1 MKKRI
6 IILGSTGSIGR
17 NCIEVVERYPDR
29 FEVVGLSAWNNWK
42 LLAEQADSLR
52 VKCVLVGDE
61 RYYKDT
67 ANELSPGIKLFSGD
81 ETADLIDAAGEIDLV
96 VNALVGAAGLK
107 PSLESLERGITLALA
122 NKESLVAGGALM
134 VKTLAESKA
143 DLLPIDS
150 EHSAIFQCLLGE
162 DRKTIRGLILTASG
176 GPFVDKPLEE
186 FETITPAL
194 ALKHPNWEMGQ
205 RITIDSATMVNK
217 GLEVIEAHWL
227 FDIPPEKIQ
236 VVIHRQSII
245 HSLVRFD
252 DGSYLAQMGA
262 PDMRLP
268 IQFALTYPE
277 RLMSPYCE
285 LDWDKPFNL
294 DFQPVPYEK
303 YPGLSL
309 AFEALQRGGL
319 FPAALN
325 AADETAVAAFLQGK
339 IKFTGIPVMIEKAMD
354 YLDKQQ
360 SFSYQSAMILDDIL
374 AVDSEIRKY
383 IRNLVKAE

>member
-1 MKKRI
+1 M
-6 IILGSTGSIGR
+6 GSTGSIGR

-29 FEVVGLSAWNNWK
+29 FEIVGLSAWNNWK
-42 LLAEQADSLR
+42 LLAKQAEGHG
-52 VKCVLVGDE
+52 VKCVLIGD
-61 RYYKDT
+61 RRLYT
-67 ANELSPGIKLFSGD
+67 TISNELSPRIGLFSGD
-81 ETADLIDAAGEIDLV
+81 DTTGLIDAAGEVDLV
-96 VNALVGAAGLK
+96 VNAMVGAAGLK
-107 PSLESLERGITLALA
+107 PSLEALERGITLALA

-143 DLLPIDS
+143 ELLPIDS

-162 DRKTIRGLILTASG
+162 DRKTIHSLILTASG
-176 GPFVDKPLEE
+176 GPFVDMPFTE
-186 FETITPAL
+186 FATITPAS
-194 ALKHPNWEMGQ
+194 ALKHPNWEMGP

-217 GLEVIEAHWL
+217 GLEVIEARWL

-245 HSLVRFD
+245 HSMVRFD

-277 RLMSPYCE
+277 RLPSPYCE
-285 LDWDKPFNL
+285 LDLEKQFSL
-294 DFQPVPYEK
+294 DFLPVPIEK
-303 YPGLSL
+303 YPGLAL
-309 AFEALQRGGL
+309 AFEALRRGGL
-319 FPAALN
+319 FPAVLN

-339 IKFTGIPVMIEKAMD
+339 IKFTEIPVMIEKAME

-360 SFSYQSAMILDDIL
+360 SFSRKSELVLDDIM
-374 AVDSEIRKY
+374 AVDSEIREFTAQ
-383 IRNLVKAE
+383 LE